1 MLMALNRQILHNS
14 LLKVQQHIATPANT
28 FKVVASCSA
37 VVQNNAL
44 TRTVRKSSS
53 FHQHSSSSDSEGD
66 ETLKTNPYYSTYADK
81 LLALKK

>member
-14 LLKVQQHIATPANT
+14 LVKVQQHIATPANK
-28 FKVVASCSA
+28 FKGVASCSA
-37 VVQNNAL
+37 VVQSNAL
-44 TRTVRKSSS
+44 TRTVRKSCS